1 MLCAA
6 LRLSPTTRIGA
17 VATGLLAKAIPGA
30 SRESVS
36 SHKASAPYRSVLSR
50 IRRFL
55 IDILAPRSST
65 RTAIDVREVGK
76 SVSGPEGTLHILDNV
91 SLTVS
96 EGDSI
101 AIVGASGSGKTT
113 LLGLLAGLDLPSRG
127 SIALSGQDLGQLDEE
142 ARAALRARE
151 VGFVFQSFH
160 LLPAL
165 TAEEN
170 IALPLELAG
179 REDPARVREVLEA
192 VGLSARARHYPRQLS
207 GGEQQRVALARA
219 FVARPRILFADE
231 PTGSLDQATGAQIS
245 DLLFALNATS
255 DTTLVLVTHD
265 MTLAQRCHHIYRI
278 DSSRLHAQTGSAA

>member
-1 MLCAA
+1 M
-6 LRLSPTTRIGA
+6 TVHEG
-17 VATGLLAKAIPGA
+17 
-30 SRESVS
+30 ESV
-36 SHKASAPYRSVLSR
+36 
-50 IRRFL
+50 
-55 IDILAPRSST
+55 
-65 RTAIDVREVGK
+65 
-76 SVSGPEGTLHILDNV
+76 
-91 SLTVS
+91 
-96 EGDSI
+96 

-113 LLGLLAGLDLPSRG
+113 LLGLLAGLDLPSHG
-127 SIALSGQDLGQLDEE
+127 TIALAGAALNTLDEE
-142 ARAALRARE
+142 ARAQLRARE

-179 REDPARVREVLEA
+179 REDPARVREVLEQ
-192 VGLSARARHYPRQLS
+192 VGLGHRARHYPRQLS

-231 PTGSLDQATGAQIS
+231 PTGSLDQTTGQQIS

-265 MTLAQRCHHIYRI
+265 LRLAQRCERIYQL
-278 DSSRLHAQTGSAA
+278 DGGRLADTVAGAGA

>member
-1 MLCAA
+1 M
-6 LRLSPTTRIGA
+6 
-17 VATGLLAKAIPGA
+17 
-30 SRESVS
+30 
-36 SHKASAPYRSVLSR
+36 
-50 IRRFL
+50 
-55 IDILAPRSST
+55 
-65 RTAIDVREVGK
+65 
-76 SVSGPEGTLHILDNV
+76 
-91 SLTVS
+91 TVS

-127 SIALSGQDLGQLDEE
+127 SIALSGQQLGQLDEE

-219 FVARPRILFADE
+219 FVAKPRILFADE

-265 MTLAQRCHHIYRI
+265 MTLAQRCNHIYRI
-278 DSSRLHAQTGSAA
+278 DSGRLHAQRGSGA